1 MKPIRIYLAC
11 PYMHEDEHV
20 RNERYDKVTRKAA
33 DLIFA
38 GHVVFSPITHSHPIS
53 HHLPPM
59 GHDFWMAQD
68 WAYIEDWADEL
79 WVYALDGWRES
90 RGVNLEIDH
99 AFKFNM
105 PIRLIK

>member
-11 PYMHEDEHV
+11 PYWHEDEHV
-20 RNERYDKVTRKAA
+20 RNERYNKVTRKAA

-38 GHVVFSPITHSHPIS
+38 GHIVFSPITHSHPIS
-53 HHLPPM
+53 HHLPQQN
-59 GHDFWMAQD
+59 HDFWMAQD
-68 WAYIEDWADEL
+68 YTYIEDWADEL

-90 RGVNLEIDH
+90 KGVNLEIDH